1 MTAKQFVLETVER
14 LDDELT
20 LSQILE
26 EIAIQSSIRKGLE
39 DVNAGRVVP
48 HEEVKRRMAS
58 WFSE

>member
-14 LDDELT
+14 LDDDLT